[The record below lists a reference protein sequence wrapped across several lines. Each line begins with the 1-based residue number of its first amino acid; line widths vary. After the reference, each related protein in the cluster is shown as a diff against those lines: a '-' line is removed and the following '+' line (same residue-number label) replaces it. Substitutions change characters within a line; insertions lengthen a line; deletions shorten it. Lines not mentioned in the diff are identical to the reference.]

1 MNIDITGLPSPCY
14 LVDERLLVKNL
25 EVLNS
30 VQERTGCSILLA
42 LKGFSM
48 FSTFPLVGKYLKGVT
63 SSSLFEARLGREK
76 MNKEV
81 HVYAPAYV
89 DSEFDEL
96 LEYVDHIV
104 FNSFDQLKRFKSK
117 VQGVTSKKIDI
128 GIRVNPE
135 YSEIETPLYDPCY
148 NNSRMGVTLANFRPE
163 DLDGVDGIHFHTMCE
178 QNSDTLERTIKV
190 VDEKFGPYIKQMKWL
205 NFGGGHHITREDYD
219 LDTLVRCIQYFQD
232 KYGVQVYLEPG
243 EAIALN
249 TGYLVATV
257 LDTIKNGMDIA
268 ILDTS
273 AECHMPDV
281 LAMPYR
287 PNIIGAGKPGE
298 YEHTYRLGGLTC
310 LAGDIIGDY
319 SFKEPLK
326 PGDKLVFCDMAH
338 YTMVKNHMFNGVN
351 LPAIASY
358 NDEEGI
364 KVIRQF
370 SYEDFSSRLS

>member
-1 MNIDITGLPSPCY
+1 MDIDIRALPSPCY
-14 LVDERLLVKNL
+14 IVDERLLIKNL
-25 EVLNS
+25 EVLNA
-30 VQERTGCSILLA
+30 VQERTGANILLA

-48 FSTFPLVGKYLKGVT
+48 FSVFPLVGKYLKGVT
-63 SSSLFEARLGREK
+63 SSSLFEARLGYEK
-76 MNKEV
+76 MGKEV
-81 HVYAPAYV
+81 HAYAPAYI

-96 LEYVDHIV
+96 LGYVDHLV
-104 FNSFDQLKRFKSK
+104 FNSFDQWLKFKDK
-117 VQGVTSKKIDI
+117 VQAVDSKTIEC

-148 NNSRMGVTLANFRPE
+148 DHSRLGVTLANFRAE
-163 DLDGVDGIHFHTMCE
+163 DLDGIDGIHFHTMCE
-178 QNSDTLERTIKV
+178 QNSDTLERTVKV
-190 VDEKFGPYIKQMKWL
+190 VEEKFGEYIKDMKWL
-205 NFGGGHHITREDYD
+205 NLGGGHHITRADYD
-219 LDTLVRCIQYFQD
+219 IEKLIQTIIHLKE
-232 KYGVQVYLEPG
+232 KYSVDIYLEPG

-257 LDTIKNGMDIA
+257 LDIVDNGMNIA

-287 PNIIGAGKPGE
+287 PNIIDAGESDEFE
-298 YEHTYRLGGLTC
+298 YTYRLGGMTC
-310 LAGDIIGDY
+310 LAGDVIGDY

-326 PGDKLVFCDMAH
+326 PGDKLVFCDMGH

-351 LPAIASY
+351 LPSIATY
-358 NDEEGI
+358 NETDGI

-370 SYEDFSSRLS
+370 SYEDYSSRLS

>member
-1 MNIDITGLPSPCY
+1 MNIDISGLPSPCY

-30 VQERTGCSILLA
+30 VQERTGCNILLA

-76 MNKEV
+76 MDKEV

-148 NNSRMGVTLANFRPE
+148 NNSRMGVTLTNFRPE

-190 VDEKFGPYIKQMKWL
+190 VDEKFGPYIKNMKWL

-257 LDTIKNGMDIA
+257 LDTMKNGMDIA

-287 PNIIGAGKPGE
+287 PNIIDAGKPGE
-298 YEHTYRLGGLTC
+298 YAHTYRLGGLTC
-310 LAGDIIGDY
+310 LAGDVIGDY